1 METILLFLLLIPYV
15 IIRYLLTDHETP
27 TEKDAKRYQEGI
39 ALVRQR
45 RYAEAAGYF
54 DHVLKEKPN
63 CALAYAYR
71 GKCNLKLDNLYSSV
85 FDCTRA
91 TSLDDT
97 LAEAYLDKGKSLYRL
112 EEYQNAFLEFDKAV
126 WHFKSN
132 PESFRWRA
140 LARIRLSQ
148 EYDRVEADLR
158 KAIQLGD
165 EESGHYLRQVEIRH
179 KSAARKNSLGRK

>member
-1 METILLFLLLIPYV
+1 METILLFLLFIPYV

-27 TEKDAKRYQEGI
+27 TEKDIKHYQEGI
-39 ALVRQR
+39 GLVRQKK
-45 RYAEAAGYF
+45 YAEAAGYF

-97 LAEAYLDKGKSLYRL
+97 LAEAYLDKGKALYRL

-126 WHFKSN
+126 WHFKKN

-148 EYDRVEADLR
+148 EYDRVESDLQ

-165 EESGHYLRQVEIRH
+165 EDAGHYLRQVELRH
-179 KSAARKNSLGRK
+179 KSAAKKNSMGR